1 MCDYITVSNVVT
13 QCCLMLTLFR
23 NTASQRQS
31 SEEDMTDVCVR
42 LKRQMDIMIKVMLMY
57 LP

>member
-1 MCDYITVSNVVT
+1 MLLNVNVV
-13 QCCLMLTLFR
+13 QEHSLSAPVVRGRIL
-23 NTASQRQS
+23 S
-31 SEEDMTDVCVR
+31 EDMTDVCVR